1 MNTAQPL
8 PPHPMREALFGETPE
23 VLTHIYEER
32 CNLAVW
38 QRSLSSEIEQYLD
51 QTITADRRINLKTLF
66 TCQADM
72 DAEIRDTLEK
82 TFPQA
87 NGRQALIEDMVQ
99 LIQMYECLFEPKM
112 IGIRLATLQQ
122 AMCPRFHV
130 DYLPARLVTT
140 YVGSGSQWLEEPAA
154 GLPRIPEQAPE
165 QYQQLSRGDVAL
177 LKGDGWFD
185 NEGLGVVHRSPP
197 VETGSNRL
205 FMSLDWAD

>member
-8 PPHPMREALFGETPE
+8 PSHPMREALFGETPE
-23 VLTHIYEER
+23 SLTHIYEER

-38 QRSLSSEIEQYLD
+38 QRSLTAEIEQYLD
-51 QTITADRRINLKTLF
+51 QVITADRRINLKTLF
-66 TCQADM
+66 TCQSDMNGTIRETLKKILPEAD
-72 DAEIRDTLEK
+72 
-82 TFPQA
+82 
-87 NGRQALIEDMVQ
+87 GRQALIEDMVQ

-140 YVGSGSQWLEEPAA
+140 YVGSGSQWLEEPTA
-154 GLPRIPEQAPE
+154 GVPRIPEQAPE
-165 QYQQLSRGDVAL
+165 RYQQLSRGDVAL
-177 LKGDGWFD
+177 LKGDGWYN
-185 NEGLGVVHRSPP
+185 NEGLGIVHRSPP